1 MAGHSKFK
9 NIQHRKGK
17 QDAKRAKEFTKLI
30 REIITAT
37 KSGQADPAF
46 NPRLRLAIIAARAL
60 NMPKDKIENAIK
72 RGSSAGEGDNYD
84 EMRYEGYAP
93 GGIAII
99 VEALTDNKNR
109 TASEVRAAF
118 TKAGGNMGE
127 TGSVSFMFDRVGMIE
142 YKIDVANN
150 DEIFEAIIE
159 AGANDVESDDEY
171 HIIYCDVESFATVQD
186 ALIAK
191 FGNPE
196 NAKLS
201 WKAKDNILVEGD
213 NADKLMKLI
222 DTLEDNDDVQSVFGN
237 YEFSDEFLTKL

>member
-37 KSGQADPAF
+37 RSGQPDPAF
-46 NPRLRLAIIAARAL
+46 NPRLRAAIIAARAL

-72 RGSSAGEGDNYD
+72 RGSSTNDGDNYD
-84 EMRYEGYAP
+84 EMRYEGYAS

-99 VEALTDNKNR
+99 VETLTDNKNR

-118 TKAGGNMGE
+118 TKAGGNLGE
-127 TGSVSFMFDRVGMIE
+127 TGSVSFMFDHVGVIE
-142 YKIDVANN
+142 YPANITNN
-150 DEIFEAIIE
+150 DEIFEAVIE
-159 AGANDVESDDEY
+159 AGANDVESDEEY
-171 HIIYCDVESFATVQD
+171 HVIYCDIEVFHAVQD

-196 NAKLS
+196 NAKLI
-201 WKAKDNILVEGD
+201 WKAKDSISVDDE
-213 NADKLMKLI
+213 AAEKLMKLI

-237 YEFSDEFLTKL
+237 YEFSDEFLAKL